1 MRCTKVDTD
10 GIFAGS
16 IARPP
21 TEGPPSSAART
32 PSPVIGFG
40 IGDHPAGGPAGAA
53 GAGGADGAAAGPCWA
68 GAPVAGAGPV
78 GAPGAVV
85 VTFFFIMSAN
95 SAISAAWRAC
105 GGCWDRNCCECC
117 GSNEAIFGGC

>member
-1 MRCTKVDTD
+1 MRCTSVDTD

-21 TEGPPSSAART
+21 TDGPPSSAPRT

-53 GAGGADGAAAGPCWA
+53 GAGGADGAPAGPCGA

-78 GAPGAVV
+78 GGFT
-85 VTFFFIMSAN
+85 VTDAGMCARVN
-95 SAISAAWRAC
+95 AWINARAC
-105 GGCWDRNCCECC
+105 
-117 GSNEAIFGGC
+117 